1 MAESPND
8 AKGAGKADASV
19 GPVLLRERYLID
31 PSSPLGELDSPS
43 ARAYAVQDRQ
53 NLNRKVFALICEPG
67 LPPRTKVMGALR
79 GATFPGMMPLI
90 EWDTVYWPPL
100 GQRCMAVIY
109 ARPQGGKLLMSATPE
124 DGQINEHDLSRL
136 VFDPLAKAVNEL
148 ARHGMTHGSIRPDNL
163 FFMDEERTDVVL
175 GECVSA
181 PPGFNQPAALETI
194 ERALT
199 SPGGRGEGTVG
210 DDLFALGATLVSLLL
225 GRSPMEDLNEDDL
238 IAART
243 KWGSHT
249 AYCGKTPIPLAL
261 VEPLRAMLNDDPGER
276 WNREKLDL
284 WVGGSSVTPTR
295 VKLVP
300 SSETGFPFAGKEH
313 HTARTLARAMTQN
326 VSEAAT
332 AIKEGGLGPW
342 VRRAL
347 REVKRADKIAEI
359 VDVAKARQGDWQ
371 GSDDMVVAKVAMLL
385 DPQAPIRYKG
395 FSFLP
400 EGYGPALAVEFTR
413 GGDVQTAAEVVARE
427 LPGFWLSAQ
436 QDARLNKRD
445 IVKTFAQ
452 LRGFLQINEPG
463 YGIERCLYE
472 LNPSLPCQS
481 PLVTGDHVVA
491 IEDLLPSLDRKATR
505 GETKARPMDRHIAA
519 FIAARFDKD
528 TEPHLRALAAAEE
541 GRSLIGMVSLLAFL
555 QWSLKLGALYGLSSW
570 VGGLLGPAINIYH
583 SRTVRDEVEHAIPR
597 LVRRGS
603 LPEIYDLID
612 DAEALTRDAEGH
624 AAARAAFTAAEA
636 EIKRLADKGATRAAA
651 AERTGQRVAVAMSV
665 FISLA
670 VVAVVFV
677 SGIW

>member
-8 AKGAGKADASV
+8 AERAGKADASV
-19 GPVLLRERYLID
+19 GLVLLGERYLID

-53 NLNRKVFALICEPG
+53 NLDRKVFALICEPR
-67 LPPRTKVMGALR
+67 LPPRTKVMAALW
-79 GATFPGMMPLI
+79 GSTFPGMMPLI
-90 EWDTVYWPPL
+90 ECDTVYWPPL

-109 ARPQGGKLLMSATPE
+109 ARPRGGKLLMSATPE
-124 DGQINEHDLSRL
+124 DGQINEHNLSRL
-136 VFDPLAKAVNEL
+136 VFDPLARAVNEL
-148 ARHGMTHGSIRPDNL
+148 ARHRITHGSIRPDNL

-181 PPGFNQPAALETI
+181 PPGFNQPAAFETI

-199 SPGGRGEGTVG
+199 SPEGRGEGTVG
-210 DDLFALGATLVSLLL
+210 DDLFALGATLVCLLL
-225 GRSPMEDLNEDDL
+225 GRNPVENLSEDDL

-243 KWGSHT
+243 KWSSHT
-249 AYCGKTPIPLAL
+249 AYCGKTHIPLAL
-261 VEPLRAMLNDDPGER
+261 VEPLRAMINDDPGER

-284 WVGGSSVTPTR
+284 WVGGSSVMPTR

-332 AIKEGGLGPW
+332 AIKEGDLGLW
-342 VRRAL
+342 LRRAL
-347 REVKRADKIAEI
+347 REVNRADEIAEI
-359 VDVAKARQGDWQ
+359 VHVAKARQNDWQ
-371 GSDDMVVAKVAMLL
+371 SSDDVVVAKVAMLL

-413 GGDVQTAAEVVARE
+413 GGDVQIAAELVARE

-436 QDARLNKRD
+436 QDARLNKGG
-445 IVKTFAQ
+445 IAKAFVQ
-452 LRGFLQINEPG
+452 LRGFLQINGPG

-472 LNPSLPCQS
+472 LNPGLPCQS

-491 IEDLLPSLDRKATR
+491 IEDLLPCLDRKATR

-519 FIAARFDKD
+519 FIAVRFDED

-541 GRSLIGMVSLLAFL
+541 GMSLIGMLSLLAFL
-555 QWSLKLGALYGLSSW
+555 QWRLRPGALYGLSSW
-570 VGGLLGPAINIYH
+570 VGGLLGPAIKLYH
-583 SRTVRDEVEHAIPR
+583 SRTVRDEVERAIPR
-597 LVRRGS
+597 LVRQGS
-603 LPEIYDLID
+603 LPEIFDLIH
-612 DAEALTRDAEGH
+612 DAGALTRDAMGH
-624 AAARAAFTAAEA
+624 AAARAEFIAAEA
-636 EIKRLADKGATRAAA
+636 EIKRLADKGAARAA
-651 AERTGQRVAVAMSV
+651 AERTGQRAAAVISV
-665 FISLA
+665 VIALA
-670 VVAVVFV
+670 VVAVMLV
-677 SGIW
+677 SEIL

>member
-8 AKGAGKADASV
+8 AERAGKADAYV

-53 NLNRKVFALICEPG
+53 NLNRKVFALVCEPG
-67 LPPRTKVMGALR
+67 LPLRTKVMAALR
-79 GATFPGMMPLI
+79 GATFPGMMPLV

-109 ARPQGGKLLMSATPE
+109 ARPQGGKLFMSATPE
-124 DGQINEHDLSRL
+124 YGQINEHDLSRL
-136 VFDPLAKAVNEL
+136 VFDPLARAVNEL

-210 DDLFALGATLVSLLL
+210 DDLFALGATLVCLLL
-225 GRSPMEDLNEDDL
+225 GRNPVEDLSEDDL

-243 KWGSHT
+243 KWGSLT
-249 AYCGKTPIPLAL
+249 AYCGKTHIPLAL
-261 VEPLRAMLNDDPGER
+261 VEPLRAILNDDPGQR

-284 WVGGSSVTPTR
+284 WVDGGSVTPTR

-300 SSETGFPFAGKEH
+300 SSKTGFPFAGKEH

-326 VSEAAT
+326 VGEAAT
-332 AIKEGGLGPW
+332 AIKEGGLGLW
-342 VRRAL
+342 LRRAL
-347 REVKRADKIAEI
+347 KEVKRADKIVEI
-359 VDVAKARQGDWQ
+359 VHVAKARQGDWQ
-371 GSDDMVVAKVAMLL
+371 GSDDVVVARVAMLL

-436 QDARLNKRD
+436 QDTRLNKRD

-452 LRGFLQINEPG
+452 LRGFLQIKEPG

-491 IEDLLPSLDRKATR
+491 IEELLPSLDHKATR

-519 FIAARFDKD
+519 FIATRFDED
-528 TEPHLRALAAAEE
+528 TEPHLRALAAAEK
-541 GRSLIGMVSLLAFL
+541 GMSLIGMLSLLAFL
-555 QWSLKLGALYGLSSW
+555 QWRLRLGALYGLSSW

-583 SRTVRDEVEHAIPR
+583 SRTVRDEVERAIPR
-597 LVRRGS
+597 LVRQGS
-603 LPEIYDLID
+603 LPEIFDLID
-612 DAEALTRDAEGH
+612 DAEALTRDAKGH
-624 AAARAAFTAAEA
+624 ATARAEFIAVEA
-636 EIKRLADKGATRAAA
+636 EIKRLADKGAARAA
-651 AERTGQRVAVAMSV
+651 AERTGQRAAAAMSV
-665 FISLA
+665 VISLA
-670 VVAVVFV
+670 AVAVVLV